1 MTCNSSTLFKCFAL
15 PVLAS
20 LILSCQLSQPDKP
33 WHKPSRAGDTKELK
47 RQIANGLDPNVTD
60 VNGSTPI
67 YHALVS
73 SRWETADYLLSV
85 GARLD
90 LKDQNY
96 DTIIQAVRK
105 SNTSKELYSWLAKHS
120 IHER

>member
-1 MTCNSSTLFKCFAL
+1 MTRKSSAVFKCFAL

-20 LILSCQLSQPDKP
+20 LIVSCQLSQPDKP

-47 RQIANGLDPNVTD
+47 RLIANGLDPNVTD

-67 YHALVS
+67 YYALFF

-90 LKDQNY
+90 LKNQNS

-105 SNTSKELYSWLAKHS
+105 SNSTKELDSWLAKHS
-120 IHER
+120 IRER